1 LWRLYDVGSVKARC
15 VVSCLSAKRTL
26 LKPLQRRNRPFVDA
40 CCIVISDGFVCAKF
54 FQASP
59 TNCSISTI
67 EYLKRRHKRFILQAK
82 FLVCSKGCI
91 GMKNTIF
98 AAITLA
104 TGLTIVSSA
113 NAEISIAIVGPMTGQ
128 YTSFGDQMRIGA
140 EQAIADI
147 NASGGVLGE
156 QIVLEIGDDACDP
169 KQAVAVADTM
179 PDLGVVFVA
188 GHFCSSSSIP
198 ASAVYFEERIIQIS
212 PASINPKLTDERPGS
227 ADGGTYRVSGRDDQQ
242 GAAAGAYLS
251 VNFADKNVAFVHDK
265 TVYGK
270 GLADATKAAFEAA
283 GGASTLYEAYNVGER
298 DYSALVTKLQQEAA
312 DVLYVGGYHT
322 EAGLIVRQ
330 MREQGLD
337 TVLISGDALMTD
349 DFWSISGDAGEG
361 ALMTFFPN
369 PEDNVE
375 AVNVVKGLK
384 DAGKTSEGYV
394 LYTYAA
400 IQAWAQAAQSAGST
414 DYDATRKA
422 LNSGEFTTV
431 LGRLAFDGK
440 GDVSL
445 PGYVLYEWSDGT
457 YKQIN

>member
-1 LWRLYDVGSVKARC
+1 
-15 VVSCLSAKRTL
+15 
-26 LKPLQRRNRPFVDA
+26 
-40 CCIVISDGFVCAKF
+40 
-54 FQASP
+54 
-59 TNCSISTI
+59 
-67 EYLKRRHKRFILQAK
+67 
-82 FLVCSKGCI
+82 
-91 GMKNTIF
+91 MKSTIF
-98 AAITLA
+98 AAVTLA
-104 TGLTIVSSA
+104 TGLTFVSSA
-113 NAEISIAIVGPMTGQ
+113 NAEILIAIVGPMTGQ
-128 YTSFGDQMRIGA
+128 YTSFGEQMRVGA

-156 QIVLEIGDDACDP
+156 PIVLEIGDDACDP

-179 PDLGVVFVA
+179 LDLGVVFVA

-198 ASAVYFEERIIQIS
+198 ASAVYFEEQIIQMS
-212 PASINPKLTDERPGS
+212 PASINPKLTDERPGG

-251 VNFADKNVAFVHDK
+251 VNFADKKVGFVHDK

-270 GLADATKAAFEAA
+270 GLADATKAAFEAS
-283 GGASTLYEAYNVGER
+283 GGTSALYEAYNVGER
-298 DYSALVTKLQQEAA
+298 DYSVLVTKLQTEAV
-312 DVLYVGGYHT
+312 DVIYVGGYHT

-330 MREQGLD
+330 MREQGLE

-349 DFWSISGDAGEG
+349 DFWSIAGEAGEG

-375 AVNVVKGLK
+375 AASVVKGLK

-400 IQAWAQAAQSAGST
+400 VQAWAQAAQSAGST
-414 DYDATRKA
+414 DYDAMREA
-422 LNSGEFTTV
+422 LNTGEFATV

>member
-1 LWRLYDVGSVKARC
+1 
-15 VVSCLSAKRTL
+15 
-26 LKPLQRRNRPFVDA
+26 
-40 CCIVISDGFVCAKF
+40 
-54 FQASP
+54 
-59 TNCSISTI
+59 
-67 EYLKRRHKRFILQAK
+67 
-82 FLVCSKGCI
+82 
-91 GMKNTIF
+91 MKTTIF

-156 QIVLEIGDDACDP
+156 QIMLEIGDDACDP

-251 VNFADKNVAFVHDK
+251 ANFIGKNVAFVHDK

-283 GGASTLYEAYNVGER
+283 GGTSILYEAYNVGER
-298 DYSALVTKLQQEAA
+298 DYSALVNKLQQEAA

-337 TVLISGDALMTD
+337 AVLISGDALMTD
-349 DFWSISGDAGEG
+349 DFWSISGEAGEG
-361 ALMTFFPN
+361 SLMTFFPN

-375 AVNVVKGLK
+375 AVNVVKSLK

-400 IQAWAQAAQSAGST
+400 IQAWAQAVQSAGST

-422 LNSGEFTTV
+422 LNTGEFATV

-457 YKQIN
+457 YKEIN